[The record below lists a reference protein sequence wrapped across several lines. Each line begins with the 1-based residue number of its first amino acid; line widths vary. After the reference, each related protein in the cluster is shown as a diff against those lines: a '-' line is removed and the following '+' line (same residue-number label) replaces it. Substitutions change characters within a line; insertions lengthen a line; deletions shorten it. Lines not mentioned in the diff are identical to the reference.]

1 MHVPNYVVVLISL
14 LFNACGVE
22 PTAEIDDYEISEL
35 VEITQLDSTF
45 KLDIRYATTNNFIHQ
60 KVYTEPRA
68 FLQKPAAEA
77 LIQAHEEF
85 KKLGF
90 GIIIFDGY
98 RPWWVTKK
106 FWDETPD
113 SLKNFVADPSN
124 GSRHNRGCAVD
135 LTLYDLKTGNP
146 LPMPSD
152 YDEFNSSAHPNY
164 AGATAEQTRNR
175 DLLIR
180 IMEKNGFLV
189 YEYEWWHFD
198 YKGWEKYQIENVKF
212 EEIPQ

>member
-1 MHVPNYVVVLISL
+1 MNILQFTILFSTITIISCSEQQPNKKVNYLPSNLI
-14 LFNACGVE
+14 
-22 PTAEIDDYEISEL
+22 EL
-35 VEITQLDSTF
+35 TQLDSTF

-77 LIQAHEEF
+77 LIQVHKEF
-85 KKLGF
+85 KKLGY

-113 SLKNFVADPSN
+113 SLKDFVADPKK

-135 LTLYDLKTGNP
+135 LTLYELKTGNP
-146 LPMPSD
+146 LSMPSD
-152 YDEFNSSAHPNY
+152 YDEFNSTAHPNY
-164 AGATAEQTRNR
+164 TGATPEQTKNR